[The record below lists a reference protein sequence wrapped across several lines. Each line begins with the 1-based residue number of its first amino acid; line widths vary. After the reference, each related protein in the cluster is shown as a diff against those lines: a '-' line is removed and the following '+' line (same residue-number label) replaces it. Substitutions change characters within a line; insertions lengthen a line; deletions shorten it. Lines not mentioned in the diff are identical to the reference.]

1 MDISESW
8 SKNEGTAGSSAV
20 GMMGLGIGLN
30 ALGINLGQNAV
41 LGKSETK
48 RETIDNSSA
57 KICPKCKN
65 SIPQKSKFCPVCG
78 MSLTI
83 ICPYCKAKNN
93 PESNYCNECGKRIGG

>member
-48 RETIDNSSA
+48 
-57 KICPKCKN
+57 
-65 SIPQKSKFCPVCG
+65 
-78 MSLTI
+78 
-83 ICPYCKAKNN
+83 
-93 PESNYCNECGKRIGG
+93 GKQ